1 MTNFCSMHK
10 VLFICP
16 HIHLNLFLPRFLEP
30 YAERETWTEGEYWL
44 WMNRAVLDNI
54 AVELTA
60 STCQYQTQGQVSY
73 HRSSNLLG
81 YSANYLVDYAYLPN
95 GKQARY
101 GYLVFFIH
109 AYTDNINVGSGAFG
123 NNGHDRKAR
132 EIIGHMQPIACPEI
146 LAMDCTIRALQKYSN
161 RHHFAESAFNPCFHV

>member
-1 MTNFCSMHK
+1 MCTRTSRTKRPKIAYLGSNRQYTWGL
-10 VLFICP
+10 VLLGKPC
-16 HIHLNLFLPRFLEP
+16 H
-30 YAERETWTEGEYWL
+30 
-44 WMNRAVLDNI
+44 
-54 AVELTA
+54 
-60 STCQYQTQGQVSY
+60 
-73 HRSSNLLG
+73 SNLLG